1 MTSITIKEYFARE
14 GSLFSKTDAK
24 SIGPVLEELSRQ
36 GGVTARDVLDA
47 ARSKNS
53 SLHKYFEWDDKVA
66 ADHYR
71 LDQARVMLR
80 AIRVKYVDGN
90 GIETKTARA
99 FQITRSSGYD
109 TEPRKYRTFQVLHGD
124 TAFAAQM
131 MDTAID
137 DLMNWK
143 HKYEPYCS
151 MWKNFGDVFQQV
163 INQAD
168 EFAEEARSQHVAGET
183 DEAVARLLAW
193 KEECAD
199 ILATWTGA
207 REQIE
212 YIMKAIGEAEAVF
225 AEVNERKE
233 RTCLKCRKPFMS
245 VSVGNRVCKNC
256 LNSKTVNERNVIDAQ
271 IADGSGRR

>member
-1 MTSITIKEYFARE
+1 MTSITIKEYVARS
-14 GSLFSKTDAK
+14 GSEFSHKDAAI
-24 SIGPVLEELSRQ
+24 IGPVLKSLSEQ
-36 GGVTARDVLDA
+36 GGVTARDVLDT

-53 SLHKYFEWDDKVA
+53 PLHAYFQWDDKVA
-66 ADHYR
+66 ADEHR
-71 LDQARVMLR
+71 LYQARSMLR
-80 AIRVKYVDGN
+80 SIRVRYVDGD
-90 GIETKTARA
+90 GIETKEARA
-99 FQITRSSGYD
+99 FQVVRTAPFE
-109 TEPRKYRTFQVLHGD
+109 TAPRRYRTFQVLHGD

-131 MDTAID
+131 MDSAID

-168 EFAEEARSQHVAGET
+168 EFAEEARAQHIAGET
-183 DEAVARLLAW
+183 DDAVARLLTW

-199 ILATWTGA
+199 ILATWTAA
-207 REQIE
+207 REQVE

-233 RTCLKCRKPFMS
+233 RTCLKCRRPFMS
-245 VSVGNRVCKNC
+245 VSVGNRICKNC
-256 LNSKTVNERNVIDAQ
+256 LNTKTVNERSLDYLNAK
-271 IADGSGRR
+271 IAGREG

>member
-1 MTSITIKEYFARE
+1 MTSITIKEYIAER
-14 GSLFSKTDAK
+14 GSIYSNKDAAM
-24 SIGPVLEELSRQ
+24 IGPVLRSLSEQ
-36 GGVTARDVLDA
+36 GGVTARDVLDT

-53 SLHKYFEWDDKVA
+53 PLHSYFLWDDKVA
-66 ADHYR
+66 ADEFR
-71 LDQARVMLR
+71 LEQARRMMR
-80 AIRVKYVDGN
+80 SIRIRYVDGN
-90 GIETKTARA
+90 GIETKEARA
-99 FQITRSSGYD
+99 FQIQRTSSAYD
-109 TEPRKYRTFQVLHGD
+109 REPRRYRTFQVLHGD

-131 MDTAID
+131 MDSAID

-151 MWKNFGDVFQQV
+151 MWANFGDVFQQV

-168 EFAEEARSQHVAGET
+168 EFAEEARAQHIAGET

-199 ILATWTGA
+199 ILATWTAA
-207 REQIE
+207 REQVE

-233 RTCLKCRKPFMS
+233 RTCLKCRRPFMS
-245 VSVGNRVCKNC
+245 VSVGNRVCKAC
-256 LNSKTVNERNVIDAQ
+256 LNSKTVNERNVGIIDAK
-271 IADGSGRR
+271 IAG